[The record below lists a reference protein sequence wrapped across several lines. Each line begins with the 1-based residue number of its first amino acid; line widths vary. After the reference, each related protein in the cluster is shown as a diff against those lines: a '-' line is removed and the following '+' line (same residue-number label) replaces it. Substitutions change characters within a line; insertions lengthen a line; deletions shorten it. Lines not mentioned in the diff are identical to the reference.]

1 MHLKLS
7 VIFLKTKPTIQHQ
20 FQFNNTLLH
29 SLPWDLIQYTFLPF
43 LSHVDALHLQEA
55 VKFSLPLRRKIS
67 SDTLIKTLNLFVS
80 TRLRVNDM
88 SSINNVVESLSI
100 MKYALH
106 DLFTKSTSYDSIQNF
121 MGVFDSTL
129 RNNLV
134 FIREA
139 LLGIPSR
146 VKILQ
151 VADKYELQVAE
162 EKLQNLLDH
171 LIQKRDA
178 FNKCRRRSS

>member
-1 MHLKLS
+1 MHA
-7 VIFLKTKPTIQHQ
+7 
-20 FQFNNTLLH
+20 
-29 SLPWDLIQYTFLPF
+29 LPWDVIQYTFLPF
-43 LSHVDALHLQEA
+43 LSQMDALHLQEA

-67 SDTLIKTLNLFVS
+67 NDTLIKTLNLFVS
-80 TRLRVNDM
+80 AKLRVVDM
-88 SSINNVVESLSI
+88 SIDKVVESLSV

-106 DLFTKSTSYDSIQNF
+106 DLLTKSTCYDSIQNF

-178 FNKCRRRSS
+178 FNKRRRRSS